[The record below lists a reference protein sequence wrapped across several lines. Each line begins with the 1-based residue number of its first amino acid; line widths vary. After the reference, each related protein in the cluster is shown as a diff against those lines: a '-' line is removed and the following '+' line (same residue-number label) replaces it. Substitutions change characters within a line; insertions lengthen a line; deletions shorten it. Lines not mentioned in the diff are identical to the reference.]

1 MSQMDTGAR
10 RWGVAMVRAALI
22 VVLVLVLPLGLLWL
36 GQRRLIY
43 LPDTATPPPATEV
56 FRGGRDV
63 VFTTRDGLTLGAWV
77 VPPTSGDR
85 RMAILAAPGNG
96 GNRAGRASLAKALAT
111 EGFTVLLMEYR
122 GYGGNPGSP
131 TEEGLRLD
139 ARAARTYLVDAGW
152 PADRILYLGES
163 LGSAVVTELATEHP
177 PAGLVLRSPFVD
189 LASAGQ
195 HNYPYLPVRLLLWD
209 GLPVA
214 DLMGRIRVPAV
225 VVYGT
230 ADSIIPPE
238 QSREVA
244 SRAAGAVEVVA
255 VEGADHNDPV
265 LFDGPPLIGAV
276 VALADRLD
284 LRT

>member
-1 MSQMDTGAR
+1 
-10 RWGVAMVRAALI
+10 MVRAALI

-43 LPDTATPPPATEV
+43 LPDTATPPPAAEV

-63 VFTTRDGLTLGAWV
+63 VLTTRDGLSLGAWV

-96 GNRAGRASLAKALAT
+96 GNRAGRASLAQALAA

-189 LASAGQ
+189 LAVGGAAQ
-195 HNYPYLPVRLLLWD
+195 LPVLAGTPAAVGQASGGGPDGSDPRARSRGLRHGRLHHSARAEP
-209 GLPVA
+209 G
-214 DLMGRIRVPAV
+214 GRVTGGR
-225 VVYGT
+225 G
-230 ADSIIPPE
+230 
-238 QSREVA
+238 
-244 SRAAGAVEVVA
+244 G
-255 VEGADHNDPV
+255 
-265 LFDGPPLIGAV
+265 
-276 VALADRLD
+276 
-284 LRT
+284 

>member
-1 MSQMDTGAR
+1 
-10 RWGVAMVRAALI
+10 MVRAALI

-43 LPDTATPPPATEV
+43 LPDTAVPPPAAEV
-56 FRGGRDV
+56 FPGGRDIV
-63 VFTTRDGLTLGAWV
+63 LTTVDGLSLGAWV

-96 GNRAGRASLAKALAT
+96 GNRAGRVSLAQALAAV
-111 EGFTVLLMEYR
+111 GFTVLLLEYR
-122 GYGGNPGSP
+122 GYGGNPASP

-139 ARAARTYLVDAGW
+139 ARAARTYLADAGW
-152 PADRILYLGES
+152 PGDRILYLGES

-189 LASAGQ
+189 LAAAGQ
-195 HNYPYLPVRLLLWD
+195 HNYPYLPVRPLLWD
-209 GLPVA
+209 RFPVA
-214 DLMGRIRVPAV
+214 GLMDRISVPTV

-244 SRAAGAVEVVA
+244 SRAAGPVEVVA

-284 LRT
+284 RQT